1 MPSPTERPPVGR
13 LPLRGGGGKRTA
25 PAHHGPRERRPGARG
40 DRQPSHEPDPDGL
53 LVVLNPRSGRG
64 GAGRGDPEA
73 QVAQACE
80 AAGLDVEIA
89 RTSRGRKPEDVAREG
104 VERGFRRIVAAGGDG
119 TICGVASVVVGT
131 DRTLGVLPMGTFNYF
146 ARSLGVPQDLA
157 GAVEVL
163 RSGAPRP
170 VSIASINGRAFLN
183 NASIG
188 AYAAI
193 LETRE
198 DVYRRWGRSRVAA
211 YWSVVK
217 TLATLRAP
225 LDLTIEAGGGTVRRR
240 TPMAFAVA
248 NAYQLDQ
255 MALPGRE
262 CIEAGELVLF
272 VAPDSGRW
280 GLMRHAAALA
290 LGLARPERD
299 YELICGATI
308 RITPR
313 RPNRLVARDGERA
326 RLRGPF
332 ELSVA
337 PGALS
342 VLAPR
347 EEGMA

>member
-1 MPSPTERPPVGR
+1 MRLPTERPAAGR
-13 LPLRGGGGKRTA
+13 LPSRGGGSGHTA
-25 PAHHGPRERRPGARG
+25 PAHSSPRERRRAEPQA
-40 DRQPSHEPDPDGL
+40 PHEPGPDGL

-64 GAGRGDPEA
+64 GGGRRDTEA

-80 AAGLDVEIA
+80 AAGLAVEIA
-89 RTSRGRKPEDVAREG
+89 PTGRRRSPEDVAREG
-104 VERGFRRIVAAGGDG
+104 VERGFRRIAAAGGDG
-119 TICGVASVVVGT
+119 TICAVASVLAGT
-131 DRTLGVLPMGTFNYF
+131 DRTLGVLPKGTFNYF
-146 ARSLGVPQDLA
+146 ARSLGVLQDLA

-163 RSGAPRP
+163 RSGAPRR
-170 VSIASINGRAFLN
+170 VSVARVNGHAFLN
-183 NASIG
+183 NASLG
-188 AYAAI
+188 ACAAI

-225 LDLTIEAGGGTVRRR
+225 LDLTIEAGGETVRRR

-255 MALPGRE
+255 MGLPGRA
-262 CIEAGELVLF
+262 CVEAGGLALF

-290 LGLARPERD
+290 LGVAKPERD

-308 RITPR
+308 RIAPR

-326 RLRGPF
+326 RMRGPF

-347 EEGMA
+347 EEGPA